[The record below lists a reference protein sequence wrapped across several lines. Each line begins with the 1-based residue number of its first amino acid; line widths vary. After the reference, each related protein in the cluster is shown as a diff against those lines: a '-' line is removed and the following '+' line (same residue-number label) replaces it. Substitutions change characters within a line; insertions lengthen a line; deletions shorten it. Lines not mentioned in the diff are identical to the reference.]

1 MAMTKQRR
9 TPNFSIFFLVV
20 VLMMCVSLLWQ
31 MDSQTTR
38 LQYSQVR
45 QLFLQEKVE
54 TVDIDTDL
62 TMTLTLR
69 EAVNGSKTVQYK
81 LYSFQLFYD
90 DLNDL
95 VQQQYAERHHQGL

>member
-69 EAVNGSKTVQYK
+69 EAVNGSKTVQY
-81 LYSFQLFYD
+81 
-90 DLNDL
+90 
-95 VQQQYAERHHQGL
+95 